1 MIGHRFGRRTVVWM
15 GVFVVV
21 GVLLLGGLAS
31 SGGRPESLA
40 RAAAS
45 PLSVSVT
52 VSPQTVS
59 ESSMFTV
66 TAVVSGGP
74 GPFSYSWNT
83 YPVQCPSP
91 GNVSSWTCA
100 LDSSGQFTVG
110 VSVTNAEGASGS
122 GSQSFTVT
130 SSGGNGN
137 GNGNG
142 NGGSSSNG
150 NGSNGLNLSSFGP
163 ILVYGLIAGIVVF
176 ALLIAL
182 TVGVIMIAV
191 TLSRRLPRIPRH
203 GVVCASCHATAPGG
217 SKFCPACAAPLPP
230 PT

>member
-1 MIGHRFGRRTVVWM
+1 
-15 GVFVVV
+15 VV

-31 SGGRPESLA
+31 TTGRPAPLVTASL
-40 RAAAS
+40 S
-45 PLSVSVT
+45 PLSVSVS
-52 VSPQTVS
+52 VSPQTVAEGS
-59 ESSMFTV
+59 YFTV
-66 TAVVSGGP
+66 TAMVQGGN
-74 GPFSYSWNT
+74 GPFTYNWNGI
-83 YPVQCPSP
+83 PGNCPMP
-91 GNVSSWTCA
+91 GNVSSWSCS
-100 LDSSGQFTVG
+100 LDSSGNYMVG
-110 VSVTNAEGASGS
+110 VTVTNTTGASGI

-130 SSGGNGN
+130 SNGGDGN

-163 ILVYGLIAGIVVF
+163 ILVYGLIAGIIAF
-176 ALLIAL
+176 ALLVAL

-191 TLSRRLPRIPRH
+191 TLSRRLPRQPRH
-203 GVVCASCHATAPGG
+203 GVVCASCHATAPAG

>member
-1 MIGHRFGRRTVVWM
+1 MVGYRFGRRNVVWV
-15 GVFVVV
+15 GACFVV
-21 GVLLLGGLAS
+21 GVLLLGGLAFPAA
-31 SGGRPESLA
+31 RPTSLA
-40 RAAAS
+40 TASTS
-45 PLSVSVT
+45 PLTVTVS

-59 ESSMFTV
+59 ENSMFTV
-66 TAVVSGGP
+66 TATVSDGSP
-74 GPFSYSWNT
+74 PFTFSWNNI
-83 YPVQCPSP
+83 PSQCPMP
-91 GNVSSWTCA
+91 GNESSWTCS
-100 LDSSGQFTVG
+100 LGSSGQYT
-110 VSVTNAEGASGS
+110 VSVNVMSTTGASGS
-122 GSQSFTVT
+122 GSGSFTVT
-130 SSGGNGN
+130 SSGNGN

-142 NGGSSSNG
+142 NGGSSSN
-150 NGSNGLNLSSFGP
+150 NGSGFNLSSFGP